1 MNCCPYR
8 VTVVIPAYNAA
19 WCVGRAIDSVLAQS
33 WSDYELIVIDDGS
46 TDGTAEVLAAY
57 GSRLRVVRQ
66 ANAGLSAA
74 RNAGI
79 TAAAGEWVAFLD
91 ADDWW
96 LPEKLAAQMALIARE
111 PDIGFCSTSARIVS
125 PDGEHLELWS
135 DGGLHGNILADL
147 FGANAGVAGSG
158 SAVLARRDLL
168 TRCGGFDTTL
178 RSVEDIDMWMRLA
191 AISEYACVPEALA
204 CILRAPGSMSRNREI
219 MRESALRV
227 MKKNRALLPASMQ
240 GGFWRGCVAGVL
252 TDYAKWRYREGARS
266 GALRD
271 LAQAMH
277 LAPLS
282 RGRLVASLALAMM
295 TGQRV

>member
-1 MNCCPYR
+1 MNNAPR
-8 VTVVIPAYNAA
+8 ITVVIPAYNAA
-19 WCVGRAIDSVLAQS
+19 WCVRRAIDSVLAQS
-33 WSDYELIVIDDGS
+33 WSDYELVVVDDGS
-46 TDGTAEVLAAY
+46 TDDTADVLAAY
-57 GSRLRVVRQ
+57 GAQIKVVRQ
-66 ANAGLSAA
+66 TNAGLSAA

-79 TAAAGEWVAFLD
+79 KAAAGEWVAFLD

-125 PDGEHLELWS
+125 PDGEQLELWS

-191 AISEYACVPEALA
+191 AISTYACVPEALA
-204 CILRAPGSMSRNREI
+204 CILRAPGSMSRNREV

-227 MKKNRALLPASMQ
+227 MKKNRALLPAAMQ
-240 GGFWRGCVAGVL
+240 GAFWRGCVAGVL
-252 TDYAKWRYREGARS
+252 TDYAKWRYRDGAR
-266 GALRD
+266 GDALRD
-271 LAQAMH
+271 LAQAML

-282 RGRLVASLALAMM
+282 RGRLAASLALAMM

>member
-1 MNCCPYR
+1 MSEAPR
-8 VTVVIPAYNAA
+8 ITVVVPAYNAA
-19 WCVGRAIDSVLAQS
+19 WCVKRAIDSVLAQR
-33 WSDYELIVIDDGS
+33 WSDYELVVVDDGS
-46 TDGTAEVLAAY
+46 TDDTADVLAAY
-57 GSRLRVVRQ
+57 GAQIRVVRQ

-79 TAAAGEWVAFLD
+79 KAAAGEWVAFLD

-111 PDIGFCSTSARIVS
+111 PDIGFCSTSARIVG
-125 PDGEHLELWS
+125 PDGEQLEVWS

-191 AISEYACVPEALA
+191 AISTYACVPEALA
-204 CILRAPGSMSRNREI
+204 CILRAPGSMSRNREV
-219 MRESALRV
+219 MRDSALRV
-227 MKKNRALLPASMQ
+227 MKKNRTLLPASMQ
-240 GGFWRGCVAGVL
+240 GAFWRGCVAGVL
-252 TDYAKWRYREGARS
+252 TDYAKWRYRDGARS
-266 GALRD
+266 DALRD
-271 LAQAMH
+271 LAQAMI

-282 RGRLVASLALAMM
+282 RGRLAASLALAMM

>member
-1 MNCCPYR
+1 MNEAPR
-8 VTVVIPAYNAA
+8 ITVVVPAYNAA
-19 WCVGRAIDSVLAQS
+19 WCVKRAIDSVLAQR
-33 WSDYELIVIDDGS
+33 WSDYELVVVDDGS
-46 TDGTAEVLAAY
+46 TDETADVLAAY
-57 GSRLRVVRQ
+57 GAQIRVVRQ

-79 TAAAGEWVAFLD
+79 KAAAGEWVAFLD

-111 PDIGFCSTSARIVS
+111 PDIGFCSTFARIVS
-125 PDGEHLELWS
+125 PDGEQLELWS

-191 AISEYACVPEALA
+191 AISTYACVPEALA
-204 CILRAPGSMSRNREI
+204 CILRAPGSMSRNREV

-227 MKKNRALLPASMQ
+227 MKKNRALLPESMQ
-240 GGFWRGCVAGVL
+240 GAFWRGCVAGVL
-252 TDYAKWRYREGARS
+252 TDYAKWRYRDGAR
-266 GALRD
+266 GDALRD
-271 LAQAMH
+271 LAQAML

-282 RGRLVASLALAMM
+282 RGRLAASLALAMM